1 MHKHPE
7 ECVSVDEDKWAT
19 CSRCGLTWCARSKLQ
34 PPSCVA
40 PDVTMTI
47 KGTDANE
54 ILIGQEFDKLANS
67 GVDVNLWA
75 AARGCALMEDEN
87 VIEVPEAI
95 RPKIYAELLQAN
107 AGVVS
112 REPEVSDDELATA
125 LDTAQTP
132 VFATEERARDVARAT
147 LMPDTNPKTRMGAL
161 KIPLHLVPPS
171 AMHALAIA
179 FEDGARK
186 YKPFNWR
193 RDEVSSTVYYAAL
206 LRHVSAWF
214 DGEDVAKDSGIE
226 HLHHAMA
233 CLAILIDAKSVG
245 KLNDDRPTAGASA
258 KLQADYLGDV
268 R

>member
-1 MHKHPE
+1 MYEHPNE
-7 ECVSVDEDKWAT
+7 KMEAMLDGWVYCN
-19 CSRCGLTWCARSKLQ
+19 RCGKSWNPKSKLQ
-34 PPSCVA
+34 QPSC
-40 PDVTMTI
+40 DTSVTMTI
-47 KGTDANE
+47 KGTDAIK

-95 RPKIYAELLQAN
+95 RTKIYAELLQAN

-125 LDTAQTP
+125 LDA
-132 VFATEERARDVARAT
+132 A
-147 LMPDTNPKTRMGAL
+147 LPDTNPKTRMGAL

-186 YKPFNWR
+186 YGAFHF
-193 RDEVSSTVYYAAL
+193 RDSAVSSSTYYAAL

-214 DGEDVAKDSGIE
+214 DGEDVA
-226 HLHHAMA
+226 
-233 CLAILIDAKSVG
+233 
-245 KLNDDRPTAGASA
+245 
-258 KLQADYLGDV
+258 
-268 R
+268 

>member
-1 MHKHPE
+1 MSEHPHE
-7 ECVSVDEDKWAT
+7 EMEPTSDGWVYCN
-19 CSRCGLTWCARSKLQ
+19 RCGKSWNPKSKLQ
-34 PPSCVA
+34 QPSCNA
-40 PDVTMTI
+40 EAAFD
-47 KGTDANE
+47 GATDAG
-54 ILIGQEFDKLANS
+54 I
-67 GVDVNLWA
+67 
-75 AARGCALMEDEN
+75 
-87 VIEVPEAI
+87 
-95 RPKIYAELLQAN
+95 
-107 AGVVS
+107 VS

-125 LDTAQTP
+125 LDA
-132 VFATEERARDVARAT
+132 A
-147 LMPDTNPKTRMGAL
+147 LPDTNPKTRMGAL

-186 YKPFNWR
+186 YGAFNF
-193 RDEVSSTVYYAAL
+193 RDSAVSSSTYYAAL